1 MTKKRI
7 YEIYRFL
14 AVASMKRLTDEE
26 KFALIRLLRQ
36 MKPASKELGEAIND
50 AVQQAMT
57 DGVANIDEFVS
68 KAVADIENEE
78 TNIDVRIMTD
88 DAFQRLALS
97 NDWNFGQ
104 IDELQE
110 IMVKE

>member
-14 AVASMKRLTDEE
+14 
-26 KFALIRLLRQ
+26 
-36 MKPASKELGEAIND
+36 
-50 AVQQAMT
+50 
-57 DGVANIDEFVS
+57 
-68 KAVADIENEE
+68 ADIENEE
-78 TNIDVRIMTD
+78 TNIDVRIMTA